1 MRGNI
6 SQHTCNNG
14 IHIYDNIRLITKISI
29 SSESNGKFSG
39 KMDRCHKNETLLFFK
54 PNVQDLTILNIRVPM
69 QQLLWRFGFFFPFK
83 SITYKSVSIRK
94 IYKAW
99 IFTSTSIQ
107 TRIFVRRKGDLIS
120 FMHGEQRFITVPSP
134 PLKNAGYAL

>member
-6 SQHTCNNG
+6 SQHTCNNS

-54 PNVQDLTILNIRVPM
+54 PNVQHLTILNIRVPM
-69 QQLLWRFGFFFPFK
+69 QQLLWRFLFFPFE

-94 IYKAW
+94 IYKAL

-107 TRIFVRRKGDLIS
+107 TRIYVRRRGNLIS
-120 FMHGEQRFITVPSP
+120 VMHGEQRFITVPSP